1 MNQEHQWTL
10 PTKRK
15 GTSLKPAQSKFD
27 PSFITA
33 IDSLAVSESQRIG
46 RTVSRGTVLADL
58 STKDSVFH
66 RQMRA
71 ELRRKHLQLKRGNQ
85 NASNTIQE
93 GAISP
98 TK

>member
-15 GTSLKPAQSKFD
+15 GTSLKTVQSKFD
-27 PSFITA
+27 PIFITA
-33 IDSLAVSESQRIG
+33 IESLAASESQRIG
-46 RTVSRGTVLADL
+46 RTVSRGTVLTNL

-71 ELRRKHLQLKRGNQ
+71 ELRRTYLQLKRGKEH
-85 NASNTIQE
+85 ASSNIHERTDSQAE
-93 GAISP
+93 
-98 TK
+98 